1 METCMWYMQNF
12 DQSDWMFIRC
22 DGELGPGDI
31 PWDGLADWSQELLLQ
46 IQAVGGAGGGAWA
59 GSPVVW
65 EPCHN
70 GKFEWLDSNRNMK
83 SNVSLLDDGHLVVLY
98 YPLFLNVPEG
108 IFFCWFRPFS
118 KFLQKIHFCA
128 SKKTFTWRVLPHKT
142 DYYLKTWLIV
152 ICSCSKNYAVNCTEF
167 IPVFLGMVDSPV
179 AQWGLCLLDWIPL
192 CGLLLPRVWHLD
204 TVRELWPRQSSGD
217 GCFTQ

>member
-22 DGELGPGDI
+22 DGELGPCDI

-70 GKFEWLDSNRNMK
+70 GKFEWLDSNRHMK
-83 SNVSLLDDGHLVVLY
+83 SNVSLVDDGHLVVLY
-98 YPLFLNVPEG
+98 YPLFLNIPEG

-118 KFLQKIHFCA
+118 KFLQKNSFLWVRVRVRVIYMKSSA
-128 SKKTFTWRVLPHKT
+128 SQDRLLSQNMVDCNMFLFKKL
-142 DYYLKTWLIV
+142 
-152 ICSCSKNYAVNCTEF
+152 CSKLYWIYSCVSRNGGLTCGSMRALPPGLNTSVWTTA
-167 IPVFLGMVDSPV
+167 SPSLTF
-179 AQWGLCLLDWIPL
+179 G
-192 CGLLLPRVWHLD
+192 H
-204 TVRELWPRQSSGD
+204 SSW
-217 GCFTQ
+217 TLT